1 MQIVNEKLTGDNF
14 HAWKFII
21 TNYLKGKGYWD
32 YVEGANEAPPVIL
45 DTGASVEQDADS
57 PKDAWDKL
65 IAFNATNT
73 RGRKIQLKNELN
85 RIKKGDLS
93 MNDYTVKIKALC
105 ESLSSIGV
113 AMDDEMTRGVEREGS
128 EGVTNA
134 RKRPAGGCRRD
145 DILNNCK
152 TAGLSNSRR
161 GGSDILLAAPVST
174 SSTFMSNSAAFPFA
188 GISSR
193 PSSGINMQHHQ
204 VQLGVS
210 GNASGG
216 PIVNACVAAA
226 ATAAIVTPCAACKL
240 LRRRCAQEC
249 PFAPYF
255 PPHEPHKFAC
265 VHKIY
270 GASNVSKMLM
280 EVPENQ
286 RADTANSLVYE
297 ANARIQD
304 PVYGC
309 MGVISALQQQARN
322 LQAELN
328 VVKVEVMRYRPA
340 SHVEN
345 APARMQIAATTA
357 AAAVSSPFHSNN
369 VSNIVVNS
377 ISLNPN
383 SSSPIHASLHPTD
396 NITYISN
403 STSSATS
410 TDSSIKAERFWST
423 LG

>member
-1 MQIVNEKLTGDNF
+1 MLILL
-14 HAWKFII
+14 II
-21 TNYLKGKGYWD
+21 TQLNTLR
-32 YVEGANEAPPVIL
+32 GA
-45 DTGASVEQDADS
+45 
-57 PKDAWDKL
+57 
-65 IAFNATNT
+65 
-73 RGRKIQLKNELN
+73 
-85 RIKKGDLS
+85 
-93 MNDYTVKIKALC
+93 
-105 ESLSSIGV
+105 
-113 AMDDEMTRGVEREGS
+113 EREES
-128 EGVTNA
+128 EGVINA
-134 RKRPAGGCRRD
+134 RKRPAGGRRD
-145 DILNNCK
+145 DILDNRK
-152 TAGLSNSRR
+152 TTGLSNSRR
-161 GGSDILLAAPVST
+161 GCGSVLAAPVST
-174 SSTFMSNSAAFPFA
+174 LSSFMSNSAAFPFA

-193 PSSGINMQHHQ
+193 PSSGSNMHHHQ
-204 VQLGVS
+204 VQLGAS
-210 GNASGG
+210 GNVSTGG

-226 ATAAIVTPCAACKL
+226 ASAAIVTPCAACKL

-255 PPHEPHKFAC
+255 PPNEPHKFAC

-297 ANARIQD
+297 ANARIRD

-309 MGVISALQQQARN
+309 MGVISALQQQARS

-328 VVKVEVMRYRPA
+328 VVKVEVMRYQPA

-345 APARMQIAATTA
+345 SARMQI
-357 AAAVSSPFHSNN
+357 AAAVSSPFHNN
-369 VSNIVVNS
+369 NVVNS

-383 SSSPIHASLHPTD
+383 SSSSPLHASLQPPD

-403 STSSATS
+403 SISSATS
-410 TDSSIKAERFWST
+410 TDSSMKAERFWST